1 MSWLKGLNARA
12 RSLFGAAESRMDEE
26 FEFHVEME
34 TARLAGLGFSEAEAR
49 RRARISF
56 GGVEH
61 HREAMRDGRGAR
73 WLEDFVADVR
83 YAMRAMRRSPG
94 FAIAVAVTLGVG
106 IGVNGIIFGYVN
118 TLLFRPVPGRD
129 TQRLV

>member
-26 FEFHVEME
+26 FSFHVEME
-34 TARLAGLGFSEAEAR
+34 TARLIAMGVPDAEAR

-61 HREAMRDGRGAR
+61 HREEMRDGRGAR
-73 WLEDFVADVR
+73 WLGDFTSDVR
-83 YAMRAMRRSPG
+83 YALRAMRRSPG
-94 FAIAVAVTLGVG
+94 FAIAVALT
-106 IGVNGIIFGYVN
+106 
-118 TLLFRPVPGRD
+118 
-129 TQRLV
+129 